1 MTTGTIK
8 RMRKIIM
15 DCEEYLYFE
24 GVLND
29 ATWRLENSDCL
40 LRPQAY
46 LH

>member
-8 RMRKIIM
+8 KNEKIIM
-15 DCEEYLYFE
+15 DCGKYLYFE
-24 GVLND
+24 GVLSD
-29 ATWRLENSDCL
+29 DTWRPENSDCV